1 MYPEILHLSFLHTYG
16 VLVAAAFL
24 SALWM
29 ASRLARRASLN
40 VDAVTNLGIYC
51 ALSAIGGAK
60 VMMFLVDL
68 PYYAQ
73 HPGEILSI
81 STLQAGGIFYGG
93 LIAALAVAWWYMRK
107 TKLPPLV
114 TADVFAPAIAL
125 GHGIGRLGCFSAGCC
140 WGLQCDRP
148 WAVTFTDPVAN
159 YLVGVPLGVPLH
171 PTQLYEAFAEFL
183 IFGVLYWRVGK
194 AHAPGAILA
203 LYLMLY
209 PAARFVVEFYRYH
222 DQGNLFGG
230 PLDTSQWISLALIA
244 AGAVMFWRR
253 RPLLAEGA
261 GAGTPAPQTKTRNH
275 TR

>member
-24 SALWM
+24 AGLWI
-29 ASRLARRASLN
+29 ASRLAGRAGLN
-40 VDAVTNLGIYC
+40 ADAVTNLGIYC
-51 ALSAIGGAK
+51 ALSAIAGAK
-60 VMMFLVDL
+60 VMMFVVDL
-68 PYYAQ
+68 PYYTQ
-73 HPGEILSI
+73 HPGEIFSV

-107 TKLPPLV
+107 THLPPLR

-125 GHGIGRLGCFSAGCC
+125 GHGIGRLGCFAAGCC
-140 WGLQCDRP
+140 WGVQCGRP
-148 WAVTFTDPVAN
+148 WAVTFTDPAASR
-159 YLVGVPLGVPLH
+159 LVGVPLGVPLH

-194 AHAPGAILA
+194 AHASGAILG

-209 PAARFVVEFYRYH
+209 PAARFVVEFYRFH

-230 PLDTSQWISLALIA
+230 PLDTSQWISLALVA
-244 AGAVMFWRR
+244 AGAVLFARR
-253 RPLLAEGA
+253 GPVRA
-261 GAGTPAPQTKTRNH
+261 
-275 TR
+275 